1 MQGRKG
7 GEKYLMLSLFEVDMM
22 RKGKE
27 TKHILGVFINKCPF
41 WFRFPCN
48 KSLEGRRRL
57 SFPPSQGSYSGTHNS
72 VAEELQQVC

>member
-1 MQGRKG
+1 MKRFVFGNQGRVRRWGMQGRKG

-48 KSLEGRRRL
+48 KSAV
-57 SFPPSQGSYSGTHNS
+57 T
-72 VAEELQQVC
+72 

>member
-7 GEKYLMLSLFEVDMM
+7 GDKYLMLSLFEVDMM

-27 TKHILGVFINKCPF
+27 TKHILGMFINKCPF

-48 KSLEGRRRL
+48 KSAV
-57 SFPPSQGSYSGTHNS
+57 T
-72 VAEELQQVC
+72 

>member
-27 TKHILGVFINKCPF
+27 TKHILKKINKAF
-41 WFRFPCN
+41 ILNFHFF
-48 KSLEGRRRL
+48 L
-57 SFPPSQGSYSGTHNS
+57 SQCFFFLDVDPSF
-72 VAEELQQVC
+72 